1 MTFRADARIFSTNFF
16 LDNYF
21 RTEGVEIKME
31 SKDYLLIGIIEI
43 VTHK

>member
-1 MTFRADARIFSTNFF
+1 MAVTIWWYEN
-16 LDNYF
+16 
-21 RTEGVEIKME
+21 EVEIKME